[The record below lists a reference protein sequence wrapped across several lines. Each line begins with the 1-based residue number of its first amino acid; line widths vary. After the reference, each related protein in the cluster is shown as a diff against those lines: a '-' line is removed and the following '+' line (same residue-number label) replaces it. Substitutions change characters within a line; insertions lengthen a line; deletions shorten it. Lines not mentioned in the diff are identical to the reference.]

1 MRQQVPF
8 DEVQPGDIATVTA
21 TYGPGG
27 EKATIT
33 GEVYIQGGCLY
44 VGGTRLYRDEF
55 DEAYRER
62 KLPTEPGSII
72 TKIKTDYVRH
82 PRDSKTAVLGKDGWW
97 WYATLKD
104 APENIIDWVE
114 VC

>member
-8 DEVQPGDIATVTA
+8 DEVRPGDIATVTA

-33 GEVYIQGGCLY
+33 GEVYTQGGCLY
-44 VGGTRLYRDEF
+44 VGGTRLYRGEF

-72 TKIKTDYVRH
+72 TEIETRGGS
-82 PRDSKTAVLGKDGWW
+82 RLSRAVLGKDGWW

>member
-1 MRQQVPF
+1 MRQFIPF

-27 EKATIT
+27 EKATTT
-33 GEVYIQGGCLY
+33 GEVYIQGGYHY
-44 VGGTRLYRDEF
+44 VGGTRIYRDEF

-72 TKIKTDYVRH
+72 TKIETDYGGRLPYVR
-82 PRDSKTAVLGKDGWW
+82 KAVLGKDGKWCYVQGW
-97 WYATLKD
+97 DHAHVFT
-104 APENIIDWVE
+104 DWEE
-114 VC
+114 V

>member
-1 MRQQVPF
+1 MRQFIPF

-27 EKATIT
+27 EKATTT
-33 GEVYIQGGCLY
+33 GEVYIQGGYFCM
-44 VGGTRLYRDEF
+44 GGTRLCRDEF
-55 DEAYRER
+55 VEAYRER

-72 TKIKTDYVRH
+72 TKIRADYVRH
-82 PRDSKTAVLGKDGWW
+82 PRDSKTAVLGKDGKW
-97 WYATLKD
+97 WYVQGWDHAHVFT
-104 APENIIDWVE
+104 DWEE

>member
-33 GEVYIQGGCLY
+33 GEVYIQGGY
-44 VGGTRLYRDEF
+44 HYIGGTRLYRDEF

-62 KLPTEPGSII
+62 KLPTEPGSVI
-72 TKIKTDYVRH
+72 TKIETRYGTPYNKPSR
-82 PRDSKTAVLGKDGWW
+82 AILGKDGKW
-97 WYATLKD
+97 WYASSWD
-104 APENIIDWVE
+104 APEAITVWEE